1 MFVARDKEPA
11 ALSRM
16 YEKLGFQMAVVY
28 GRRCVRNRGEK
39 HCRPI
44 SESNANPSAFS
55 GFSARTPRGNC
66 RFPCSSSV
74 NGGARIQKRVSRQ
87 ISTS

>member
-28 GRRCVRNRGEK
+28 GRRCVRNRGGEK

-55 GFSARTPRGNC
+55 GFSVRMPRGI
-66 RFPCSSSV
+66 
-74 NGGARIQKRVSRQ
+74 AVSRVRVR
-87 ISTS
+87 SMVGHGSKNA

>member
-39 HCRPI
+39 RCRPI
-44 SESNANPSAFS
+44 SESDTNPSAFS
-55 GFSARTPRGNC
+55 GFSVRMLWGSASGVTALIGPRRRGCWNTALNC
-66 RFPCSSSV
+66 
-74 NGGARIQKRVSRQ
+74 
-87 ISTS
+87 